1 MSFKVHHLSIPDLM
15 VIESESYHDGRGF
28 FMETFKKSD
37 FERFGLGM
45 EFVQDNLS
53 RSKKGTIR
61 GLHYQKDPT
70 AQGKLLRVLSGAVY
84 EVAVDIRRGSPT
96 FGKYAGVKLTSEN
109 GKMFWIPPGF
119 AAGMISL
126 ADDSLLA
133 YKTTAEYSKED
144 ERGII
149 WNDPYI
155 SVSWPLSEYDIDKPI
170 ISEKDLK
177 HPDLKNADINF
188 VYSGLKEG
196 RNRKILYRGDTIQ
209 FEKIDVKLPNGSI
222 VNSFPV
228 VKRRSGAIVAPVI
241 SSGNQKK
248 IMLIKQWRK
257 AMGLSVLEVPA
268 GGINQNE
275 SPEEAAK
282 REVFEEAG
290 MVVNKIIYLGKVL
303 PAPDWSI
310 DEQYHFIA
318 ICNTQVFEQPQDDS
332 DEIERI
338 LYTFAEVAELLKDW
352 KITDLKSRSL
362 LYDTLSYFK
371 SNMDDVR

>member
-15 VIESESYHDGRGF
+15 VIESEAHHDDRGF

-37 FERFGLGM
+37 FEKFGLGM

-53 RSKKGTIR
+53 KSKKGTIR
-61 GLHYQKDPT
+61 GLHYQKDPS
-70 AQGKLLRVLSGAVY
+70 AQGKLLRVLSGAVF

-96 FGKYAGVKLTSEN
+96 FGKYAGIKLTGES

-126 ADDSLLA
+126 ADDSLLS
-133 YKTTAEYSKED
+133 YKTTSEYSKED

-149 WNDPYI
+149 WNDPNI
-155 SVSWPLSEYDIDKPI
+155 SIEWPFDEYGINKPT
-170 ISEKDLK
+170 ISEKDLQ
-177 HPDLKNADINF
+177 HPTLKDADINF
-188 VYSGLKEG
+188 LYSGFREG
-196 RNRKILYRGDTIQ
+196 RNRKILYKGNTMQ
-209 FEKIDVKLPNGSI
+209 FEKIDIKLPNGTTI
-222 VNSFPV
+222 PSFPV
-228 VKRRSGAIVAPVI
+228 VKRRAGAIVAPVI
-241 SSGNQKK
+241 VNGEQKK

-268 GGINQNE
+268 GGIDQNE
-275 SPEEAAK
+275 SPENAAR

-290 MVVNKIIYLGKVL
+290 MVVDKLIYLGKVL

-310 DEQYHFIA
+310 DEQHHFIA
-318 ICNTQVFEQPQDDS
+318 VCSTQVFEQPQDDS

-338 LYTFAEVAELLKDW
+338 LCTFSEVAELLKDW

-362 LYDTLSYFK
+362 LYDTMNYFH
-371 SNMDDVR
+371 S